1 MPKLPDPEM
10 LEFMAS
16 LEQGLQEARRG
27 EGRVHTPDQ
36 IKARRAV
43 GRPVQATHKQAI
55 TLRLDPDTLAKM
67 RATGKGWQ
75 TRINAALRQ
84 FIQEHPLA
92 P

>member
-16 LEQGLQEARRG
+16 VEQGLQEARRG

-75 TRINAALRQ
+75 TRAAQ
-84 FIQEHPLA
+84 VLA
-92 P
+92 DWMKTDTPA